1 MTQPRQ
7 PRRAAVLAAALNSW
21 ATTTRD
27 GTDPVARL
35 ELRQGPDWTY
45 AGKTPLTDT
54 QVTRIL
60 HMLRDDLIPA
70 QPNTPTQ
77 AAAAVDQILAEWRA
91 EGRTRIR
98 PADLI
103 EQLPRIAQTR
113 AWLAT
118 HLVHLV
124 DDGYLHETRRPG
136 TYRL

>member
-27 GTDPVARL
+27 DAEPAARL
-35 ELRQGPDWTY
+35 ELRQAPDWAY
-45 AGKTPLTDT
+45 AGRVSLTALQAD
-54 QVTRIL
+54 RIL
-60 HMLRDDLIPA
+60 CLLREDLVP
-70 QPNTPTQ
+70 PHRNTPVQ
-77 AAAAVDQILAEWRA
+77 AAQAVEQLLAEWRSG
-91 EGRTRIR
+91 GRTLIR

-113 AWLAT
+113 SWLAA
-118 HLVHLV
+118 HLVTLV
-124 DDGYLHETRRPG
+124 DDGYLTETRRAG